1 MKRRTF
7 IRIATTASVALY
19 LPNIQC
25 RHKTKPSTK
34 LFAHPEALQHMCD
47 SKTIHEIGEIYQKQ
61 AKDESD
67 ETVLVKLLS
76 ADKQGKPISETA
88 DSASIASILSQ
99 KIQQDFEQNK
109 IVVVNG
115 WVLSL
120 TEARQC
126 ALFSLT
132 EN

>member
-7 IRIATTASVALY
+7 IRMAATASAALY

-25 RHKTKPSTK
+25 HQGTKPFANWLARPQALEH
-34 LFAHPEALQHMCD
+34 LFD
-47 SKTIHEIGEIYQKQ
+47 SKTIHEIGEVYQKQ

-76 ADKQGKPISETA
+76 ADKQGKPIRETA
-88 DSASIASILSQ
+88 DSASIASLLSQ
-99 KIQQDFEQNK
+99 KIQEDFQQNK

>member
-7 IRIATTASVALY
+7 IRIATTASAALY
-19 LPNIQC
+19 FPNIQC
-25 RHKTKPSTK
+25 QRTKPFAK
-34 LFAHPEALQHMCD
+34 LLSHPQALQHLFD
-47 SKTIHEIGEIYQKQ
+47 SKTIHEIGEVYKKQ

-67 ETVLVKLLS
+67 ETALVKLLS
-76 ADKQGKPISETA
+76 ADKQGKPINETA

-99 KIQQDFEQNK
+99 KIQEDFEQNK

>member
-7 IRIATTASVALY
+7 IRIATTASAALY
-19 LPNIQC
+19 FPHIQC
-25 RHKTKPSTK
+25 RQKPDTAAK
-34 LFAHPEALQHMCD
+34 WLAHPQALEHLFD
-47 SKTIHEIGEIYQKQ
+47 SKTIHEIGKVYQKQ
-61 AKDESD
+61 AKDEGD

-76 ADKQGKPISETA
+76 TDRQGNPISETA
-88 DSASIASILSQ
+88 DSASIASLLSQ
-99 KIQQDFEQNK
+99 KIQEDFQQNK

-126 ALFSLT
+126 ALFSLIET
-132 EN
+132 